1 MSGISSQAKHNR
13 DDEIDDDYDVDD
25 VDDAEVAQC
34 WLYQN
39 EVNEE

>member
-25 VDDAEVAQC
+25 AEVAQC

>member
-13 DDEIDDDYDVDD
+13 DDEIDDYD

-34 WLYQN
+34 WLYPN